1 MAYGVNAPFG
11 FKPSRT
17 ITGATWNGQTSE
29 YLIISGT
36 ASNLF
41 IGDPVKPLPS
51 GGVGL
56 WTDGALVAGV
66 FMGCKYRDVNGN
78 YVISRTWRD
87 QTATYNNEPAIAMI
101 VDDPNV
107 LFDIQVSNSTNTVS
121 GVRMEDLNANVKMDV
136 GGGGGNQVPQNPA
149 AGSFETGLS
158 AFYLNYNTLG
168 NTAAFPLKIIHLT
181 PYPGNIFATAAPAA
195 PGQGAY
201 NNVLV
206 FINNHM
212 FQGISTGV

>member
-11 FKPSRT
+11 LKPSRM
-17 ITGATWNGQTSE
+17 ISGATWNGQTSE

-36 ASNLF
+36 TGNLF
-41 IGDPVKPLPS
+41 IGDPVKPLAS
-51 GGVGL
+51 GGIGR
-56 WTDGALVAGV
+56 WTNDTLVAGV
-66 FMGCKYRDVNGN
+66 FMGCKYIDTNGN
-78 YVISRTWRD
+78 YVISRTWTD
-87 QTATYNNEPAIAMI
+87 STATYNAQPATALI

-121 GVRMEDLNANVKMDV
+121 GIQLADLNINANLAI
-136 GGGGGNQVPQNPA
+136 GGGGGAQSPQNPGD
-149 AGSFETGLS
+149 GSFTTGLS
-158 AFYLNYNTLG
+158 AFYLDYNTI
-168 NTAAFPLKIIHLT
+168 AATGTLPLKVIKLT
-181 PYPGNIFATAAPAA
+181 PYPGNIFATAAPAVS
-195 PGQGAY
+195 GQGAY